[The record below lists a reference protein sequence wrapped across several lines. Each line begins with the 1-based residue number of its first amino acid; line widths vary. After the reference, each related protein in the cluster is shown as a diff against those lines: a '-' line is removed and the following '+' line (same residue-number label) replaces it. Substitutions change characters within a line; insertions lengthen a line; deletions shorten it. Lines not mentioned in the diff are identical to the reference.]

1 MSTSPPLQSYMAHSN
16 NVTISGFSMGAF
28 LATNIATIYSSHFT
42 GVGVIAG
49 GAYGL
54 SDIWD
59 FENRNMDDTA
69 LAHKVQKIVNESFQK
84 HEIDDPKY
92 LKKHRVY
99 CQVNTGDTN
108 IWPRKQTTIL
118 KFYENLGASVSSD
131 TIASQD
137 H

>member
-1 MSTSPPLQSYMAHSN
+1 MHITWVIALLIIIFSFLKMATSPPLQSYMAHSN

-69 LAHKVQKIVNESFQK
+69 LAQKV
-84 HEIDDPKY
+84 
-92 LKKHRVY
+92 
-99 CQVNTGDTN
+99 
-108 IWPRKQTTIL
+108 
-118 KFYENLGASVSSD
+118 
-131 TIASQD
+131 
-137 H
+137 

>member
-1 MSTSPPLQSYMAHSN
+1 MHKLGRNAYNFILNKMATSPLQAYGAYSN

-69 LAHKVQKIVNESFQK
+69 LA
-84 HEIDDPKY
+84 
-92 LKKHRVY
+92 
-99 CQVNTGDTN
+99 
-108 IWPRKQTTIL
+108 
-118 KFYENLGASVSSD
+118 
-131 TIASQD
+131 
-137 H
+137 